1 MASPP
6 PVTEDQ
12 NRLLEEALGV
22 VRQQSSLM
30 RKCLETPGKLMDALK
45 CGSTLVS
52 ELRTP
57 SLGPKQYYELY
68 MAVFDA
74 LRHLSVYLKE
84 NHPVNHL
91 ADLYELVQYA
101 GNIVPR
107 LYLMIT
113 VGTVYMSVED
123 APVKEIMKD
132 MMEMSRGVQHPIRGL
147 FLRYYLSGQARD
159 HLPLGTGDG
168 PEGNMQDS
176 INFVLTNF
184 VEMNKLWVRLQ
195 HQGPSRERER
205 RIQERRELELLVGSN
220 IVRLSQLVDL
230 EGYKSGI
237 LQALLE
243 QVVQCRDILAQEYLL
258 EVITKV
264 FPDEFHLHTLDL
276 LLSAIARLNQN
287 VDLKKIV
294 IGLMDRL
301 SSYAAREADSTAEPE
316 ARKQSEQEAVTKLLQ
331 KLELAKETNVQQ
343 PKNEDVDK
351 TKENGAENGKEEPA
365 KESTEPSESTTT
377 TEEKEVE
384 NDDSAKSAVPS
395 EIKLYDI
402 FYDQVVNL
410 IKTRALPIQDTM
422 ALLVSLVNLAL
433 NTYPD
438 RLEYVDQVLDF
449 ATQKTAE
456 YTDHADLH
464 SAPTQQHILHLLNAP
479 LKSYISI
486 FTALTLP
493 HYLPLLSSQSYPTR
507 RAVAGEI
514 IRSLLKNR
522 ISVSTTED
530 LDRVLQAARV
540 LIKEGMQQSV
550 GYPGSQSHRRGGETD
565 ETVEEQGWLARFVHL
580 IRGSDNDTQ
589 LKLLQATRKAFAE
602 GNERIRYTTPAIITV
617 SIRLARKLKSREHY
631 DDNWQSQSSALY
643 RFMHQSIN
651 NLYQRVNPGCADLAL
666 RLFVMSGEVADQT
679 GFEEVSYEFFAQAFT
694 IYEDAISDSRAQFQ
708 AVCIISGALHG
719 SRGFSKENYDTLI
732 TKAAL
737 HGSKL
742 LKKPDQC
749 RAVYLAS
756 HLWWVVE
763 NPQRGE
769 EDPKDL
775 YRDGKRVLECLQRAL
790 RVADA
795 CMDAAVSV
803 ELFVEILNRY
813 VYYFDQQ
820 NETVTTKYLNGLIE
834 LIHSN
839 LQTNEDEPNASL
851 DGPKR
856 HFQRTLEYIRSR
868 EYEGIVTD
876 PPK

>member
-12 NRLLEEALGV
+12 TRLLEEALGV
-22 VRQQSSLM
+22 VRQQSALM

-132 MMEMSRGVQHPIRGL
+132 MMEMSRGIQHPIRGL

-159 HLPLGTGDG
+159 YLPSGTGDG
-168 PEGNMQDS
+168 PEGNLQDS

-195 HQGPSRERER
+195 HQGPSRERDR

-220 IVRLSQLVDL
+220 VVRLSQLVDL

-243 QVVQCRDILAQEYLL
+243 QVVQCRDVLAQEYLL

-276 LLSAIARLNQN
+276 LLSAIARLNPH

-301 SSYAAREADSTAEPE
+301 STYATRDNESTAEPE
-316 ARKQSEQEAVTKLLQ
+316 ARKQNEEEAVTRLLA
-331 KLELAKETNVQQ
+331 KLELDKKEKKHVASEAAVPNVTQ
-343 PKNEDVDK
+343 
-351 TKENGAENGKEEPA
+351 ENGTEESP
-365 KESTEPSESTTT
+365 KTEDSPETEQSESQQQATNGDDA
-377 TEEKEVE
+377 KPAIPGEV
-384 NDDSAKSAVPS
+384 
-395 EIKLYDI
+395 KLYDI

-433 NTYPD
+433 NIYPD
-438 RLEYVDQVLDF
+438 ELHYVDQVLDF
-449 ATQKTAE
+449 ATEKTAE

-464 SAPTQQHILHLLNAP
+464 SAPTQQHILHLLSSP
-479 LKSYISI
+479 LRSYVSI
-486 FTALTLP
+486 FTALALP
-493 HYLPLLSSQSYPTR
+493 HYLPLLTSQSYPTR
-507 RAVAGEI
+507 RAIAGEI
-514 IRSLLKNR
+514 VRSLLKNR
-522 ISVSTTED
+522 TLITTTEN
-530 LDRVLQAARV
+530 LDRVLQVARV
-540 LIKEGMQQSV
+540 LIKEGLQQSA
-550 GYPGSQSHRRGGETD
+550 GYPGAPSQRRGGETD
-565 ETVEEQGWLARFVHL
+565 ETIEEQGWLARLVHL
-580 IRGSDNDTQ
+580 IQAPDNDTQ
-589 LKLLQATRKAFAE
+589 LKLLQATRKAYSD
-602 GNERIRYTTPAIITV
+602 GNERIRYTTPALVTA

-631 DDNWQSQSSALY
+631 EDNWQTQSSALY
-643 RFMHQSIN
+643 RFLHQCVN

-666 RLFVMSGEVADQT
+666 RLFVMCGEVADQT

-708 AVCIISGALHG
+708 AVCIIAGALHG
-719 SRGFSKENYDTLI
+719 TRGFSKENYDTLI

-763 NPQRGE
+763 NPQREE
-769 EDPKDL
+769 EDPKNL

-795 CMDAAVSV
+795 CMDTAVSV

-839 LQTNEDEPNASL
+839 LQTSEDEPNPSL

-856 HFQRTLEYIRSR
+856 HFERTLQYIRSR
-868 EYEGIVTD
+868 DYEGVVTERQ
-876 PPK
+876 